1 MKKGLRILFK
11 VATVT
16 LAVVTLLLAVY
27 IMINGLGL
35 VDSFPIDVWMRR
47 VMNRLYGFEESDTK
61 GMAAFAGEKF
71 APYGGI
77 AQQYLFYFITHKGVD
92 NGGE

>member
-1 MKKGLRILFK
+1 
-11 VATVT
+11 
-16 LAVVTLLLAVY
+16 
-27 IMINGLGL
+27 
-35 VDSFPIDVWMRR
+35 
-47 VMNRLYGFEESDTK
+47 MNRLYGFEESDTK

>member
-1 MKKGLRILFK
+1 MKKGLRIFFK

-35 VDSFPIDVWMRR
+35 VDSLDFGAGSYYYADIPEFQKYVRDDAYDSGLPLWLSIILFLVWGALMYLLWVYIDRR
-47 VMNRLYGFEESDTK
+47 K
-61 GMAAFAGEKF
+61 
-71 APYGGI
+71 
-77 AQQYLFYFITHKGVD
+77 
-92 NGGE
+92 